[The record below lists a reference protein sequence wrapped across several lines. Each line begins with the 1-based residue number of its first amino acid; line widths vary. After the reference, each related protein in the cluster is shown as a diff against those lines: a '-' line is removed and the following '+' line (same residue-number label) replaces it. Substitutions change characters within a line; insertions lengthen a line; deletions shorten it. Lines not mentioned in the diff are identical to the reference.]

1 MLARGVSIP
10 VSGSTELFTVKR
22 TWNHAPSVQE
32 GRPLKR
38 VTKKW
43 VGCLQISSTAPA
55 SRLLTWEKRYANFLF
70 TSHLHFLLLQL
81 NIYLFKQLQ
90 RLESG
95 ALDLSPFISVRL
107 AQQLFRATNHSSKL
121 YGSDVLIGRELLLK
135 ILEHDTAR
143 EGFNLT
149 HRHDKDF
156 IKVYYILK
164 YF

>member
-1 MLARGVSIP
+1 
-10 VSGSTELFTVKR
+10 LF
-22 TWNHAPSVQE
+22 E
-32 GRPLKR
+32 
-38 VTKKW
+38 
-43 VGCLQISSTAPA
+43 
-55 SRLLTWEKRYANFLF
+55 
-70 TSHLHFLLLQL
+70 
-81 NIYLFKQLQ
+81 QLQ

-156 IKVYYILK
+156 IKVYYILRYIFLK
-164 YF
+164 RCYQFFFFLEFGERDERLVPIAVRQSLEEHRVIDWQRGGRSADSISKLCGQFSPTAKQHLHSSFRSRHP